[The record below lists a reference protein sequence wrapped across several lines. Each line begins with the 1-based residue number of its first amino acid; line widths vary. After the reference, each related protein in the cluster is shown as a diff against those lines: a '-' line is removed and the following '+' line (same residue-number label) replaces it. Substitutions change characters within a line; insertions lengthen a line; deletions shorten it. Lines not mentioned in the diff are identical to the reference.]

1 MEMSPARRPQWDAY
15 AVWRILLQRHP
26 VRDADPSG
34 SCGQIDRETLAG
46 FCEAIADYPDF
57 LQDTLLVIAHA
68 EGFGTAAE
76 ALDSAVREQLGA
88 RDAGTPPMLVQ
99 GAVKG

>member
-1 MEMSPARRPQWDAY
+1 MLCGEYCCTGIPCEIPIRRG
-15 AVWRILLQRHP
+15 V
-26 VRDADPSG
+26 
-34 SCGQIDRETLAG
+34 CGQIDRETLAE

-68 EGFGTAAE
+68 QGFGAAAD

-88 RDAGTPPMLVQ
+88 RDAGGPLMLLR